1 VLVVLVGSA
10 VLVSA
15 KNLLD
20 LRLGVPQR
28 AWHLLFDGTI
38 VASGLACMAFSSRR
52 ERLPWVLIG
61 VGIVV
66 WGAGDVYWINV
77 LSELE
82 SPPYPSPSDGLW
94 LLFYP
99 LVYVGLLLLLRARKH
114 ELRPSLLLDGMIGA
128 LAVAALGTAIVLPS
142 VIDAAS
148 GETLAV
154 VTNLAYPI
162 ADTTLLAI
170 VAGAFALTS
179 WRPDPSWL
187 LLAVGL
193 ILFAAADSAF
203 LYQVAHGTYVVGTV
217 VDLGWVLCPVAVAV
231 AAAIPPRRSTP
242 ALPGLT
248 VLAVPVLFATLAL
261 GLLVWNHYQS
271 ILAGSM
277 FLASACVLAVIVRMA
292 LSFREN
298 VVILRERTHEAETD
312 ALTGLPNRR
321 SLLADLDEAVQAS
334 QTPAVLALFD
344 LNGFKQYNDLFG
356 HLAGDALLRRLAH
369 SLADAVAHCGRAYRM
384 GGDEFCVLAT
394 PGAGAASELLEAA
407 VRSLSE
413 EGGGFTVSAAHGHV
427 ALPREA
433 HDVVDALQ
441 LADQRMYANKNS
453 VRVSATEQSS
463 NLLLT
468 AVLEHDPE
476 LGDHIRGVAE
486 IAVELGR
493 SLRLPAGELE
503 TVRIAAMLHDIGKL
517 AIPEP
522 ILAKPGPLDDDEWV
536 FIRNH
541 PLIGERIVRAATSLA
556 PASELIRWS
565 HERFDGTGYP
575 DGLRGDE
582 IPIGSRIIAVC
593 DAFDAMLSERPYSPA
608 RSVAG
613 ALEELQR
620 HAGTQFDPTAV
631 SAFCDLIARRAEISG
646 LRLDAVS

>member
-1 VLVVLVGSA
+1 LLTPVRSVFSTVRPGRFRAAVLVVLVGSA

-15 KNLLD
+15 NNLLD

-38 VASGLACMAFSSRR
+38 VASGLACMAFASRR
-52 ERLPWVLIG
+52 ERLPWLLIG

-77 LSELE
+77 LSEQE
-82 SPPYPSPSDGLW
+82 SPPYPSASDGLW

-187 LLAVGL
+187 LLALGL

-231 AAAIPPRRSTP
+231 AATMPPRRSTP

-248 VLAVPVLFATLAL
+248 VLAVPVLFATLGL
-261 GLLVWNHYQS
+261 GLLVWNHYRS

-277 FLASACVLAVIVRMA
+277 FLASACVLAVIVRMT

-321 SLLADLDEAVQAS
+321 SLLAELDEAVQAS

-369 SLADAVAHCGRAYRM
+369 RLADAVAHCGRAYRM

-394 PGAGAASELLEAA
+394 PGAGAANELLEAA

-413 EGGGFTVSAAHGHV
+413 EGGGFIVSAAHGHV

-453 VRVSATEQSS
+453 VRVPATEQSS
-463 NLLLT
+463 T
-468 AVLEHDPE
+468 
-476 LGDHIRGVAE
+476 
-486 IAVELGR
+486 
-493 SLRLPAGELE
+493 SCLPLCSS
-503 TVRIAAMLHDIGKL
+503 TTPSWVITSAAS
-517 AIPEP
+517 PSSP
-522 ILAKPGPLDDDEWV
+522 SSS
-536 FIRNH
+536 
-541 PLIGERIVRAATSLA
+541 AARCA
-556 PASELIRWS
+556 CRPASS
-565 HERFDGTGYP
+565 
-575 DGLRGDE
+575 
-582 IPIGSRIIAVC
+582 
-593 DAFDAMLSERPYSPA
+593 RPYA
-608 RSVAG
+608 
-613 ALEELQR
+613 
-620 HAGTQFDPTAV
+620 
-631 SAFCDLIARRAEISG
+631 
-646 LRLDAVS
+646 